1 MEQLVA
7 RRAHNPKVAGSS
19 PAPAT
24 KLILTS
30 KHSVLRFFCMRIK
43 YGKYIKIFISI
54 FLISAL
60 IIFLPYSKIKT
71 DVLYKPGKKLSTV
84 IIDAGHGGKDPG
96 TIGISGIYEKN
107 IVLPI
112 AIKTRSLLTKDYDDI
127 KIIMTRDKDEFIEL
141 KNRGKI
147 ANSNGGDLFVSIHC
161 NAKKSEDNDKNGFEI
176 YIMDLARLN
185 DAMTISYEEN
195 KYLNFEKKDTA
206 SYKQYIDYV
215 ITSMAQNSFLKY
227 SERFAS
233 ILQQELGIDTKLE
246 SRGIYQAGFYVLVGA
261 SMPTMLIETGYLSN
275 KSDEEYLNS
284 EKGQSEISKA
294 IYKAIRLY
302 KFDYDFENLPQ

>member
-1 MEQLVA
+1 M
-7 RRAHNPKVAGSS
+7 K
-19 PAPAT
+19 
-24 KLILTS
+24 
-30 KHSVLRFFCMRIK
+30 
-43 YGKYIKIFISI
+43 KYIKYFS
-54 FLISAL
+54 LILVLIL
-60 IIFLPYSKIKT
+60 IIFLPYSNIGT
-71 DVLYKPGKKLSTV
+71 NVLYKPGKKLSTV

-96 TIGISGIYEKN
+96 TIGISGVYEKN

-112 AIKTRSLLTKDYDDI
+112 ALKTRNLLAKDYEDMKVI
-127 KIIMTRDKDEFIEL
+127 LTRDKDEFIEL

-161 NAKKSEDNDKNGFEI
+161 NAKKSEDNEKDGYEV

-185 DAMTISYEEN
+185 EATTISYEEN

-206 SYKQYIDYV
+206 RYKQYVDYV
-215 ITSMAQNSFLKY
+215 ITSMAQNSYLKC

-233 ILQQELGIDTKLE
+233 ILQQEMGIDTKLE
-246 SRGIYQAGFYVLVGA
+246 SRGIFQAGFYVLIGA

-284 EKGQSEISKA
+284 DKGQSDIAKS
-294 IYKAIRLY
+294 IYKAVRLY